1 MIGIGI
7 IGAGFFG
14 AIHARAIAAVPGAR
28 VAAVCR
34 QDIDAAQAFAREH
47 GGNAHAHWQALLDD
61 PAVDTVLIATPHHLH
76 AEMAIAAARAG
87 KHILLEKPMAPT
99 VAECDAI
106 NAAVDQAG
114 IHLMVGHVLHFALPC
129 LAAREIIAGGG
140 IGRPVLGS
148 SWLIKLWMEAN
159 RQPWHLSPKTGG
171 GMLLTAGIHALDRL
185 VWLMDG
191 PVASVSAMAG
201 THFHDQEADDTAL
214 MLLRFADGRIGQ
226 VASVGYRDG
235 GVGFAM
241 DLVCEAGTLRLDF
254 DLGVAIGR
262 GGAWTPVPNSAE
274 PDWAQRAVERE
285 WQAMLALIG
294 GTGPNPADGAYARHL
309 IACIEAARQSER
321 SRREVALPAAPD
333 TNS

>member
-7 IGAGFFG
+7 IGAGYFG
-14 AIHARAIAAVPGAR
+14 AIHARAIAAVPGVR

-34 QDIDAAQAFAREH
+34 QDIDAARAFAREH
-47 GGNAHAHWQALLDD
+47 GGNAYNHWQALLDD

-76 AEMAIAAARAG
+76 AGMAIAAAQAG
-87 KHILLEKPMAPT
+87 KHVLLEKPMAPT

-106 NAAVDQAG
+106 NAAVAEAG
-114 IHLMVGHVLHFALPC
+114 VHLMVGHVMHFALPC
-129 LAAREIIAGGG
+129 LAAREIVAGGG

-159 RQPWHLSPKTGG
+159 RQPWHLSSKTGG

-201 THFHDQEADDTAL
+201 THFHDQEADDAAL

-226 VASVGYRDG
+226 VASIGYRDG

-241 DLVCEAGTLRLDF
+241 DLVCEAGTLRIDF
-254 DLGVAIGR
+254 DQGVAIGR
-262 GGAWTPVPNSAE
+262 GGAWTPVPNSIE
-274 PDWAQRAVERE
+274 PDWMQRAVERE
-285 WQAMLALIG
+285 WRAILALIEG
-294 GTGPNPADGAYARHL
+294 DAPNPADGRYARHL
-309 IACIEAARQSER
+309 IACIEAAMQAER
-321 SRREVALPAAPD
+321 SRREVTLMPAAA
-333 TNS
+333 